1 MKKST
6 HSPFMILH
14 KFSLFIII
22 VAFCLTAEAQTP
34 AVSFYAK
41 KGKGYGLVTS
51 DSSFSLNFQFRMQN
65 RAAFV
70 SKETDDLAAESFE
83 FRVRRLRLKFEGFVY
98 DPRLTYYIQLS
109 FSRGDMDWRGPENSA
124 VNNSPNVVRDAV
136 IYYNPTPALRL
147 GFGQTKLPGNRQRVV
162 SSGDQQFA
170 DRSIVNAT
178 FNIDRDFGFFAQ
190 FTQPYFILKGAVTSG
205 EGRNS
210 LNSNS
215 GLAYTGRVEILPFGS
230 FTGSN
235 DYIEGDLEREQ
246 SPKLSIGAT
255 YSLNDRARREAGQ
268 LGNDIYSTTSINN
281 FEFDALFKYNGFAFY
296 NEFMQRDSPNPVTV
310 DHDDPTRARFIYNG
324 TGFLSQMSYLFKN
337 NVEIAGRYSRVTP
350 SSDIY
355 RNTGFEE
362 LVEEEKNGNRIEQ
375 IEAGVTKYLNG
386 HRLKI
391 QGNLIYN
398 TQTLL
403 IDDSDA
409 GGFWSAIFQVELG
422 I

>member
-1 MKKST
+1 MTPHK
-6 HSPFMILH
+6 ILFLLFYVG
-14 KFSLFIII
+14 FSI
-22 VAFCLTAEAQTP
+22 TAYTQTP

-41 KGKGYGLVTS
+41 KGKGYGLVTA

-70 SKETDDLAAESFE
+70 SESNDDLKAESFE

-109 FSRGDMDWRGPENSA
+109 FSRGDMDWRGPENST

-136 IYYNPTPALRL
+136 IYYNATPSLRL

-162 SSGDQQFA
+162 SSGDQQFV

-190 FTQPYFILKGAVTSG
+190 LTRPYFILKGAITSG

-215 GLAYTGRVEILPFGS
+215 GLAYTGRVEVLPFGR
-230 FTGSN
+230 FTDNN
-235 DYIEGDLEREQ
+235 DYIEGDLEREKT
-246 SPKLSIGAT
+246 PKLSIGAT
-255 YSLNDRARREAGQ
+255 YSFNDRAMRQAGQ
-268 LGNDIYSTTSINN
+268 LGNDIYSNPAINN
-281 FEFDALFKYNGFAFY
+281 VEFDVLLKYSGFAFY
-296 NEFMQRDSPNPVTV
+296 NEFMRRDSPHPVTV
-310 DHDDPTRARFIYNG
+310 NEQDPSRARFIYNG
-324 TGFLSQMSYLFKN
+324 IGFLSQMSYLFKN
-337 NVEIAGRYSRVTP
+337 NVEIAGRYSQITP

-362 LVEEEKNGNRIEQ
+362 LVADAEYGNRVQQ
-375 IEAGVTKYLNG
+375 IEGGVTKYLNG

-398 TQTLL
+398 TRTLL
-403 IDDSDA
+403 TNDSDA
-409 GGFWSAIFQVELG
+409 GGFWSAIFQIELG